1 MFHDVCI
8 YMSIRV
14 YIRIY
19 ILGNGETIC
28 ELCCS
33 VLPAR
38 QAHQGSK
45 SLRCP
50 LLLQF
55 LKIQLYS
62 HLTQYTQYRADYL
75 RIFAHQGCIFACS
88 LCLLYDFLK
97 KVSVLQ
103 CVLQCALQCV
113 MQCALQC
120 VFSSSRS
127 HKEWFQGIM
136 FPKRTAERRK
146 GKTKAR

>member
-1 MFHDVCI
+1 VCCSVCDSVLQCSLQCVSHLNPKPPETPQQFVSQQLESLSSQLYSPFSNRTLSLLLRKFRDVCI

-19 ILGNGETIC
+19 ILGHGETIC

-55 LKIQLYS
+55 LKSQLYS
-62 HLTQYTQYRADYL
+62 HLTQYTQYWADYL
-75 RIFAHQGCIFACS
+75 RIFAH
-88 LCLLYDFLK
+88 
-97 KVSVLQ
+97 
-103 CVLQCALQCV
+103 
-113 MQCALQC
+113 
-120 VFSSSRS
+120 
-127 HKEWFQGIM
+127 
-136 FPKRTAERRK
+136 
-146 GKTKAR
+146 